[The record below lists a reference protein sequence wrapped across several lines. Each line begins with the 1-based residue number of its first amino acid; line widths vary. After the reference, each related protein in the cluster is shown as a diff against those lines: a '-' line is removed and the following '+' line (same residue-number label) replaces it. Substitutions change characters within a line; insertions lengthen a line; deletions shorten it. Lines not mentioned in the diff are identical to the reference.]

1 MNYKPTES
9 ELEILQVLWKQG
21 NATVREVNEL
31 LSINKNK
38 EVGYTTTLKLMQIMF
53 EKGLLTRDSSS
64 RTHTYKAAV
73 EQKAAQ
79 QNLLTKLIDNL
90 FNGSSSQLIM
100 QALDHKNS
108 SPEELAAI
116 RKYLDDLEGK
126 KDGAK

>member
-1 MNYKPTES
+1 MQRFRKSTCLLRKASYNCITKHFVVMNYKPTES

-90 FNGSSSQLIM
+90 FNGSSSQLI
-100 QALDHKNS
+100 
-108 SPEELAAI
+108 
-116 RKYLDDLEGK
+116 
-126 KDGAK
+126 